1 LAPPRFSFLAL
12 DPVSIKNLW
21 EYLQYVR
28 ETEKTTVFL
37 TTHYLEEA
45 EESDYLCVVDEGKIV
60 SQGTPQNIK
69 NDLIERYILID
80 AKDREKLKK
89 ELDAKKISV
98 GKEGPFKIKL
108 ENQTAYELIRSIN
121 TPLTDIDVHAPTL
134 EEAYLE
140 IINKTNGN

>member
-1 LAPPRFSFLAL
+1 MQHAA
-12 DPVSIKNLW
+12 DKKW
-21 EYLQYVR
+21 D
-28 ETEKTTVFL
+28 
-37 TTHYLEEA
+37 LEEA